1 MSRFNADSDKENN
14 ISSGSGTR
22 VSDEKSSAVPKVELH
37 IKSVDKNDQLKKE
50 SMAKIDA
57 DAASVKNIGKLF
69 NGSINRNANTPN
81 SVTTNNYRNST
92 AFFENLN
99 NTTNHLFR
107 SSGKTANQNQDQSPV
122 NNGIVLIIDKNNS
135 TLNNNDNE
143 SNGVTSNKFNPILL
157 NNNNFTKNAIAST
170 ISNKL
175 ISTTT
180 NNRNNTISDDDD
192 TININTK
199 LNGNS
204 DSNNAMQDH
213 EYKGILERK
222 AEWEKRASQAFK

>member
-14 ISSGSGTR
+14 VSSSSGTR

-57 DAASVKNIGKLF
+57 DAASVKNIGKIF
-69 NGSINRNANTPN
+69 NGSMNRNANTPN

-99 NTTNHLFR
+99 NTSNHLFR
-107 SSGKTANQNQDQSPV
+107 SSGKTANQNPDQSPV
-122 NNGIVLIIDKNNS
+122 NNGIVLIIDKNNT
-135 TLNNNDNE
+135 TLNNNDNG
-143 SNGVTSNKFNPILL
+143 SGVTSNKFNPILL
-157 NNNNFTKNAIAST
+157 NNNNFTKNSIAST

-204 DSNNAMQDH
+204 DSNNTMQDH